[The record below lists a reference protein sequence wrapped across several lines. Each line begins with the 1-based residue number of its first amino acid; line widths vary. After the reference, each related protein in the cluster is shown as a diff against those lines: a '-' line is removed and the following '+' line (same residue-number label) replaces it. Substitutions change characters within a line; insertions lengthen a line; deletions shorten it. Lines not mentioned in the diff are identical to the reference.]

1 MANETQEMKEAIMS
15 IFPATGEKG
24 LDIEEIIR
32 RVEFK
37 IEYPTLDIVGK
48 ALNELVWE
56 KRLWISVRVFTGKY
70 ISYKNFFSLCK
81 K

>member
-1 MANETQEMKEAIMS
+1 MENETQEMKEAIMS
-15 IFPATGEKG
+15 ILPATGEKG

-32 RVEFK
+32 RVESK

-56 KRLWISVRVFTGKY
+56 KKLWISIQVFTEKY
-70 ISYKNFFSLCK
+70 ISYKNFFSLYK
-81 K
+81 E